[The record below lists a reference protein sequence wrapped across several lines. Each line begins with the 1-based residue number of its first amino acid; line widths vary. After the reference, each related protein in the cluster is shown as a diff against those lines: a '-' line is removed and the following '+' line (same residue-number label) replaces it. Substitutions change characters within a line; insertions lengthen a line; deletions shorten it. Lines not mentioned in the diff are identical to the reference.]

1 MKRTNIR
8 GGGGGGNYYRH
19 PIISSSFNFEIQNW

>member
-8 GGGGGGNYYRH
+8 GGGGGNYYRH

>member
-8 GGGGGGNYYRH
+8 GGGGNYYRH